1 MALPLLIGLA
11 AAGLGAIGHSV
22 AKEDNAKAQ
31 AIAEEAKE
39 LYDDAKMSLELAQ
52 EQAEGALTE
61 FASAKK
67 SVLDGSMSRFISAY
81 DRVKHVELVRS
92 SGVEEI
98 DKFAIDSAGILQ
110 IQEMKDIYR
119 DSFSSGA
126 AGVATT
132 LAVSTITGGSL
143 LGAGLLSLGGLSA
156 VAGPVMLFTAFS
168 ASMKADENLEK
179 ARRMYAEAEEAAEKM
194 MTSERLCEAITE
206 RSEMFNDLLENLNH
220 LFAQCTVKLE
230 DMISR
235 KAGIFDFTGKKK
247 IPVNKFTE
255 NDIKVIAVSRSLAGA
270 IKSVI
275 DTPILSDSGKLS
287 REGSKKYEE
296 VNKALPSFEK
306 EILAIGAGSV
316 SSSWAESVKLGAD
329 LSSSDGD
336 IARNIL
342 AVVVECVAAWLV
354 SVAGVSDTAVKV
366 LVFALSA
373 MFLITRETVI
383 LPFKIVNAVYYVM
396 IIASFVKLFHV
407 HCDAVS
413 GIRFFWLYGII
424 LSAAFGFGAMWC
436 LEESWRRMQ
445 LQVHP
450 GGINPFFVRNILLT
464 LGSFLLMMGCLLVGV
479 VIYSLLSWLG
489 VSSMISLAVPEVLCI
504 LAAWRW
510 WKIA

>member
-179 ARRMYAEAEEAAEKM
+179 AQRMYAEAEEAAEKM

-255 NDIKVIAVSRSLAGA
+255 NDIKVIAVSTSACRSDK
-270 IKSVI
+270 I
-275 DTPILSDSGKLS
+275 SDRYAYFVGQRKTQQG
-287 REGSKKYEE
+287 R
-296 VNKALPSFEK
+296 PQ
-306 EILAIGAGSV
+306 
-316 SSSWAESVKLGAD
+316 
-329 LSSSDGD
+329 
-336 IARNIL
+336 
-342 AVVVECVAAWLV
+342 
-354 SVAGVSDTAVKV
+354 KV
-366 LVFALSA
+366 
-373 MFLITRETVI
+373 
-383 LPFKIVNAVYYVM
+383 
-396 IIASFVKLFHV
+396 
-407 HCDAVS
+407 
-413 GIRFFWLYGII
+413 
-424 LSAAFGFGAMWC
+424 
-436 LEESWRRMQ
+436 
-445 LQVHP
+445 
-450 GGINPFFVRNILLT
+450 
-464 LGSFLLMMGCLLVGV
+464 
-479 VIYSLLSWLG
+479 
-489 VSSMISLAVPEVLCI
+489 
-504 LAAWRW
+504 
-510 WKIA
+510 